1 MTAVAIDWPG
11 HGLGA
16 TIPGDMTG
24 PGGAAVRGGE
34 PVWRV
39 TAYRHQRAATR
50 WARRLRRPRGV
61 ACQVTPGAAL
71 SYRVAGRAAAGGLA
85 RWQRTGL
92 LAATLAFTLV
102 CLGGLAAL
110 VWAGVASQTVTSVLA
125 AVAAV

>member
-16 TIPGDMTG
+16 TIPDGMTRQ
-24 PGGAAVRGGE
+24 GGAAVRGGE

-39 TAYRHQRAATR
+39 TAYRHQRAVTR
-50 WARRLRRPRGV
+50 WARRLHRPRGV
-61 ACQVTPGAAL
+61 ACRVTPGAAL
-71 SYRVAGRAAAGGLA
+71 AYRVAGRAVAGGLA
-85 RWQRTGL
+85 RWQRASL
-92 LAATLAFTLV
+92 VAATLAFSLV
-102 CLGGLAAL
+102 CLGALAVL